1 MEKFFSLKDRIEMA
15 LKSEYAVGPDEASKQ
30 QVFDATAHTIRDHLI
45 PYYMKSVNDHH
56 EKKNLF
62 YMCMEFLLGRT
73 LNNALMNMGLFD
85 EYAEALEELGFEID
99 DIICEEPDPGLG
111 NGGLGRLAACFLD
124 SVASL
129 DLPVVGCGIRYQNG
143 LFKQVIEDGYQ
154 KEAPDTW
161 LSRGFPWEIKRED
174 RKVEVRF
181 GGSVHEE
188 WVGGK
193 LSVIHT
199 GYESVTAVPYDVPVI
214 GGNKSNTAGILKL
227 WSAEPY
233 EEFDL
238 ARFNKGE
245 YKKAL
250 KNENE
255 ASILC
260 RVLYPADN
268 HTNGQELRLKQQYFL
283 CSASMQ
289 YMVKRFILLGNDD
302 LYKLPDYAAVHIND
316 THPTLAIPEL
326 MRILMDEHEFEWDD
340 AWGICKKMFS
350 YTNHTILGEA
360 LETWPKKLMQDLIP
374 RIFKIISEINERFC
388 TKVWNKIEGDW
399 SVINR
404 ITIIHDDK
412 VRMANLC
419 ALACHTVNGVS
430 ALHSEILKED
440 VFSDFDKLFPDKF
453 IGITNGITHRRWL
466 KYANP
471 ALSELI
477 TDAIGDKWISE
488 PERLEDLVP
497 FADDASFQEKCASVK
512 RVNKERLNKD
522 LQAKQDVS
530 FDIDSIV
537 DVQSKRLHEYKRQ
550 LLNALHILHLY
561 NRIVAGD
568 YTDMVPRT
576 FIFAAKAAPGYDMAK
591 QIIKLIN
598 EISVLIDANP
608 VAKNLIKVIFL
619 ENYSVSSAEILIPAT
634 NLSEQLSTAGFEASG
649 TGNMK
654 FMMNGALTI
663 GTMDGA
669 NIEISDRVGLDD
681 FFVFGLTADEV
692 KKRKAQGY
700 APYNICTQNPV
711 LMAAIN
717 RLTDG
722 SLAGGDISLFSDI
735 KSSLILGRHGA
746 ADPYMV
752 LKDFDSYR
760 LTQLKVNEAYKDT
773 PRWWKSAVLN
783 TANSGFF
790 SSDRTIREYNKRV
803 WNLDGL

>member
-1 MEKFFSLKDRIEMA
+1 MEKFCSLKDRIEIS
-15 LKSEYAVGPDEASKQ
+15 LKSKYAVEPESATTQ
-30 QVFDATAHTIRDHLI
+30 QIFDATAHTIRDHLM
-45 PYYMKSVNDHH
+45 PYYMKSVGDHH
-56 EKKNLF
+56 DKKNLF

-85 EYAEALEELGFEID
+85 EYKEALEELGF
-99 DIICEEPDPGLG
+99 DIEDIVGEEPDPGLG

-129 DLPVVGCGIRYQNG
+129 DLPVIGCGIRYQNG
-143 LFKQVIEDGYQ
+143 LFRQVIEKGYQ
-154 KEAPDTW
+154 TEAPDNW

-181 GGSVHEE
+181 GGKVHEE
-188 WVGGK
+188 WIGNK
-193 LSVIHT
+193 LKVIHT
-199 GYESVTAVPYDVPVI
+199 DYDSVTAVPYDVPII
-214 GGNKSNTAGILKL
+214 GGNNSGTAGILKL

-238 ARFNKGE
+238 ALFNKGD

-250 KNENE
+250 KSENI
-255 ASILC
+255 ANILC

-268 HTNGQELRLKQQYFL
+268 HTSGQELRLKQQYFL
-283 CSASMQ
+283 CSSSMQ
-289 YMVKRFILLGNDD
+289 YLVNRFLALGNTD

-316 THPTLAIPEL
+316 THPTLAIPEM
-326 MRILMDEHEFEWDD
+326 MRILLDDHGFEWEE

-360 LETWPKKLMQDLIP
+360 LETWPRRLMQELIP
-374 RIFKIISEINERFC
+374 RIFKIIAEINERFC
-388 TKVWNKIEGDW
+388 TNVWDKIDGDW

-404 ITIIHDDK
+404 ITIIKDDK

-430 ALHSEILKED
+430 ELHSEILKKD
-440 VFSDFDKLFPDKF
+440 VFSDFNKLFPGKF
-453 IGITNGITHRRWL
+453 TGITNGITHRRWL
-466 KYANP
+466 QYANP
-471 ALSELI
+471 ALSSLVTE
-477 TDAIGDKWISE
+477 AIGDRWVYE
-488 PERLEDLVP
+488 PERLADLVS
-497 FADDASFQEKCASVK
+497 FADDASFRDRFAEVK
-512 RVNKERLNKD
+512 KQNKERLNNYLSK
-522 LQAKQDVS
+522 KQGVT
-530 FDIDSIV
+530 FDTDSIV
-537 DVQSKRLHEYKRQ
+537 DVQAKRLHEYKRQ

-568 YTDMVPRT
+568 YTGLTPRT

-598 EISVLIDANP
+598 EISVLVEAHP
-608 VAKNLIKVIFL
+608 VAKELIKVIFL
-619 ENYSVSSAEILIPAT
+619 ENYSVSSAEVLIPAT

-669 NIEISDRVGLDD
+669 NIEISDRVGPDD
-681 FFVFGLTADEV
+681 FFVFGLSSDEV
-692 KKRKAQGY
+692 KTRKKQGY
-700 APYNICTQNPV
+700 VPYNICTKNPV

-722 SLAGGDISLFSDI
+722 SLAGGDLNIFYEI

-752 LKDFDSYR
+752 LEDFDSYR
-760 LTQLKVNEAYKDT
+760 LTQLKVNEAYSDKS
-773 PRWWKSAVLN
+773 RWWKSAVLN

-790 SSDRTIREYNKRV
+790 SSDRTIREYNERV
-803 WNLDGL
+803 WNLDRL